1 MTMLLILCFVKLIDM
16 NKKAVNKLFTTLV
29 VVLLLSVYY
38 INGSKYYT

>member
-1 MTMLLILCFVKLIDM
+1 MTILLILCFVKLIDM

-38 INGSKYYT
+38 INRSK